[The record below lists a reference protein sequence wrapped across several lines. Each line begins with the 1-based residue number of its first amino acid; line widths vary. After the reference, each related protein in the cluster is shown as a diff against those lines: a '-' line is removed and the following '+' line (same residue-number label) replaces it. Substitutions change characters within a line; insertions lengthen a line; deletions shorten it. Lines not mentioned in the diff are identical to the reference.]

1 MTTKG
6 PKQKR
11 KKTVVLL
18 AVICGVLLV
27 GCLGCLAIG
36 SLAPDEPMATPTVLA
51 TATPEPEIVGPTSTS
66 IPTHTP
72 RPTAVP
78 TSAPTSTPQPTIDNT
93 SNYREQMYLLLVQ
106 YTETQKTVAE
116 LNRQG
121 ANDSSLLFDSQWKTD
136 MALALSQALTIGRE
150 IRELEAPQEFQETHS
165 CLVKSTEHYDAFVDL
180 YARGVDSLDA
190 SLIVQ
195 GGGELTLATEWM
207 NKAVETMP

>member
-27 GCLGCLAIG
+27 GCLGCLVLG
-36 SLAPDEPMATPTVLA
+36 NSAPDKPIATPTALA
-51 TATPEPEIVGPTSTS
+51 TAMPEPEVVPTSTAS
-66 IPTHTP
+66 PIPTHTP
-72 RPTAVP
+72 RPT
-78 TSAPTSTPQPTIDNT
+78 IDNT
-93 SNYREQMYLLLVQ
+93 SSYREEMYLLLLQ
-106 YTETQKTVAE
+106 YVEAQDTVTE
-116 LNRQG
+116 LNDQG